1 MARQRLVEA
10 ASTHLAEHDH
20 DRVANRAHDGV
31 AEPETERATMAERVG
46 RAEEETSADDTL
58 RGETGSARRERTPIE
73 IIWM

>member
-1 MARQRLVEA
+1 MTCAWSA
-10 ASTHLAEHDH
+10 AAHKRETTHT
-20 DRVANRAHDGV
+20 VADRAHDRV